1 MNTENL
7 VIGICDDDL
16 NDLEQIRQALCKCM
30 KILEEEHVTVKGY
43 QSSEKLY
50 EESKQIKFHLLFWI
64 WKCQEKMVLNWRND
78 CMY

>member
-30 KILEEEHVTVKGY
+30 KILEEEHVTVKG
-43 QSSEKLY
+43 
-50 EESKQIKFHLLFWI
+50 IKA
-64 WKCQEKMVLNWRND
+64 VRN
-78 CMY
+78 CMKKVNR